1 MGQQMRSSAFRI
13 GFLATL
19 GGLIAIALGFAF
31 VQLSTVVICIMASL
45 FMALGLDPLVRW
57 LSRRGI
63 PRGWSILIV
72 FVLVIAF
79 AVLVFFL
86 VIPAVIAQTTELI
99 ENLPGAVKAITQE
112 PWFTEVFGSS
122 VDTQKLIQDL
132 ESFLSDPNNLAA
144 LGGGVLKIGVALIN
158 GISGGILVLVLTL
171 FFLGSLD
178 AVKNSFYVL
187 VPQSRREGVVS
198 ITDQIVRS
206 IGKYVSGQVILAG
219 TNGIFGFIAMVA
231 AGVPYAGALAVVAF
245 LLALIPL
252 VGTIVSAI
260 IVTFVALTV
269 SPITAIIIGV
279 YFLIYMQIE
288 AYVFSPRIM
297 SKAVDV
303 PGILVVIG
311 ALVGGTL
318 LGVLGALIAVPVV
331 ASILIIVKQ
340 VVVPR
345 QALA

>member
-1 MGQQMRSSAFRI
+1 MRTDAFRI
-13 GFLATL
+13 GFVATL

-31 VQLSTVVICIMASL
+31 TQLSTVVICIMASL
-45 FMALGLDPLVRW
+45 FLALGLDPLVRW
-57 LSRRGI
+57 LTRRHI
-63 PRGWSILIV
+63 PRGWSIVIV

-86 VIPAVIAQTTELI
+86 VIPAVVDQTTELI
-99 ENLPGAVKAITQE
+99 TNLPGEVKAITQE
-112 PWFTEVFGSS
+112 QWFTQVFGDS
-122 VDTQKLIQDL
+122 VDTKKLVEDL
-132 ESFLSDPNNLAA
+132 ENFLSDPNNLAT

-158 GISGGILVLVLTL
+158 GLSGGILVVVLTL
-171 FFLGSLD
+171 FFLGSLE
-178 AVKNSFYVL
+178 AVKSSFYIL
-187 VPQSRREGVVS
+187 VPMSKRQGVVS
-198 ITDQIVRS
+198 ITDQIVNS

-219 TNGIFGFIAMVA
+219 TNGVFGFIAMMIV
-231 AGVPYAGALAVVAF
+231 GVPYAGALAVVAF

-252 VGTIVSAI
+252 VGTIISAI
-260 IVTFVALTV
+260 LVTFIALTV
-269 SPITAIIIGV
+269 SPVTAVAIGI
-279 YFLIYMQIE
+279 YFLVYMQVE

-297 SKAVDV
+297 NKAVDV

-331 ASILIIVKQ
+331 ASLLIIIKQ

-345 QALA
+345 QAEL